1 MKVYILRAGYEYC
14 ESKII
19 NVFDSVN
26 KAKGFCTIEYGIRLD
41 DWTYSEKD
49 KYYFYDAL
57 EKRELKTDY
66 TEFTITVKTVL

>member
-1 MKVYILRAGYEYC
+1 MKVYILRAGYAYS

-26 KAKGFCTIEYGIRLD
+26 KAKNFCTTEYGIRLD

-49 KYYFYDAL
+49 KYYFYDTL
-57 EKRELKTDY
+57 EERKLKTDY
-66 TEFTITVKTVL
+66 TEFSVVVRDVL